1 MIDNEKEISVT
12 ATKNK
17 RGRPKG
23 TIAQA
28 VESDKGLWTHTE
40 RTEINTFFAGQ
51 CVFLNEKEFKPF
63 FVTDYGGFRR
73 NGIAE
78 QIGRMREEELATD
91 EELIELTRQ
100 CIKDYE
106 NGEKVKDIE
115 KRLRYLR
122 MVWKEALT
130 EQ

>member
-1 MIDNEKEISVT
+1 MSETT
-12 ATKNK
+12 AGQAERK

-28 VESDKGLWTHTE
+28 VESGKGLWTHTE
-40 RTEINTFFAGQ
+40 RTEINKLFAFR
-51 CVFLNEKEFKPF
+51 CISLNEKEFKPF
-63 FVTDYGGFRR
+63 FVTDYGEFKR

-91 EELIELTRQ
+91 EELTELTRQ
-100 CIKDYE
+100 AIRDYE

-115 KRLRYLR
+115 KRLRNVR
-122 MVWKEALT
+122 KVWEEALNGNP
-130 EQ
+130 